1 MAIRSAAS
9 CAHKEDTTQ
18 RLLSNKLQL
27 TLDVLGHSGRYTD
40 KKTSA
45 LASECKDKKT
55 SALAL
60 ECKTTV
66 SIVRYPCSPLKIYC
80 FFHTPLRLVPHP
92 DETLLCLDK
101 KLHTCVASIST
112 RSTYTVPRLV
122 HLGPKEMHLDSADLL
137 CALLVQLDVKLL
149 LQSHHDLHSVERV
162 SSQVHEL

>member
-1 MAIRSAAS
+1 MSWDIQAGILTRR
-9 CAHKEDTTQ
+9 HLH
-18 RLLSNKLQL
+18 LLQNA
-27 TLDVLGHSGRYTD
+27 
-40 KKTSA
+40 KTRRH
-45 LASECKDKKT
+45 LHLLHKDKKT